1 MHDHVS
7 RSFKVHCC
15 THQIRDHPDMFPLH
29 DVLEPANLTRRLL
42 ALRRNDLRNWFSMDG
57 SSEDREFFGG
67 AGRDRTD
74 DLKLAKLPL
83 SQLSYGPTKMVGL
96 GGLEPPTSRL
106 SSARSNQLS
115 YKPKLSRAA
124 HDKASRAFSRERQP
138 CSARSGTRP

>member
-1 MHDHVS
+1 M
-7 RSFKVHCC
+7 
-15 THQIRDHPDMFPLH
+15 RDECKM
-29 DVLEPANLTRRLL
+29 
-42 ALRRNDLRNWFSMDG
+42 RNWFSMDG
-57 SSEDREFFGG
+57 PSEEREFLVEPAAGSGLPDPLMNAFGGTKVFGG

-124 HDKASRAFSRERQP
+124 HDKSPQAWSREGHS